1 MKNLFNLDGKIA
13 LVTGASGGLGRHF
26 SKVLAGAGAKVC
38 VVARRLDKIN
48 ETVAAIESSGGV
60 AFGFKMDVTD
70 GASVNAAFDLIE
82 EKVGLVTLA
91 VNNAGVASGNLAL
104 EMEAG
109 DWDQVMDTNLK
120 GAWTVALAAAQRMA
134 AAKTGGAIVNIASIL
149 GIGVS
154 KGVMPYAVSKAGL
167 IQMTKALALEWARHD
182 IRVNALAPG
191 YVKTDLSRE
200 YLLTEEGKAILKRV
214 PQRRPAEMRELNAP
228 LLLLVSE
235 ASSYMT
241 GSVITVDGGHLV
253 SSL

>member
-26 SKVLAGAGAKVC
+26 SKVLAAAGAKVC

-60 AFGFKMDVTD
+60 AFGFEMDVTD

>member
-60 AFGFKMDVTD
+60 AFGFEMDVTD

-200 YLLTEEGKAILKRV
+200 YLVTEEGKAILKRV